1 MSERELRRAEVLSR
15 VAEGGWTLV
24 EAAERMEVSYRQG
37 KRLWKR
43 YRVEGPRGLVHG
55 SGGRVS
61 NRAKPKKL
69 RRRVVQLIR
78 TKYGGERGNR
88 VGPRLAAEHL
98 AEEDG
103 VELG

>member
-43 YRVEGPRGLVHG
+43 YRVEGPRGWCMAAR
-55 SGGRVS
+55 GGCRTGRS
-61 NRAKPKKL
+61 
-69 RRRVVQLIR
+69 RRS
-78 TKYGGERGNR
+78 YG
-88 VGPRLAAEHL
+88 
-98 AEEDG
+98 DG
-103 VELG
+103 CYS